1 MIKWFKYQLRVK
13 SIGYVTE
20 KIIIASKIFLIKIII
35 SKNWNLI
42 QNFLDSVKHIALARL
57 FRNIQYY

>member
-1 MIKWFKYQLRVK
+1 MIKWFKYQFKVN
-13 SIGYVTE
+13 SIGYVIE